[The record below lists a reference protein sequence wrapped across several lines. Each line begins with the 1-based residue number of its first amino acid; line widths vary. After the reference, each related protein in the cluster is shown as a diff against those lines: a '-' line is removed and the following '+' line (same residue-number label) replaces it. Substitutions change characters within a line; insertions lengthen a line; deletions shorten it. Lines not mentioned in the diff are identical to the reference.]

1 MPFYLKINV
10 AFIATIAHF
19 AFTPEAGFAGSV
31 LHHRSAFLR
40 SPVLLWCKHT
50 VPVKK
55 FPLPLRGRRGC
66 LTPEGS
72 PSSQLPKLEHP
83 STQNQIPMSC
93 HVGGWGGLGEKKNEK
108 KSLLYSGCFVYSVN
122 R

>member
-19 AFTPEAGFAGSV
+19 AFTPEAGIAGSV

-40 SPVLLWCKHT
+40 SPVLSWCKHT

-55 FPLPLRGRRGC
+55 FPLPLGGRRGW

-93 HVGGWGGLGEKKNEK
+93 HVAAGEEKKNEK